1 MARALHAALLSSSP
15 MAPTLISKGYRL
27 CGSSKAAILLR
38 LVLACAVSALLV
50 FAYICYWSIFVEA
63 AVAKGEA
70 LMARGRELRKRGEAE
85 VADGCAVKY
94 DASADPWDSHPLLSD
109 KFSQSGCKLE
119 WVIYSSEC
127 GVNMV
132 RLADFAHMAGISF
145 SIIGSRQPWTGQ
157 GGRLRAIRDFL
168 AALPRDRVVITTDA
182 DDVFLMPHP
191 KCRPQ
196 NFLDAFFALNAPVV
210 FGAEIF
216 CWPDWK
222 KLEPYFPHKRSSSV
236 NRFLNAGAYAGYAWA
251 LAEIIDLIYVRDC
264 MQDQRGFILAFLAQQ
279 YLFRDMPRAPN
290 PDPAAVR
297 AAWES
302 PSDVAE
308 AVRAQA
314 EAAES
319 ASREAWRN
327 NRTVQ
332 FDSEMSPFH
341 RLPAKPKQRVMDEA
355 RRAGHQ
361 GTAAVM
367 AAPFIKLD
375 HYSSL
380 FMHLGGLKWG
390 NFTILGTGEQALVRQ
405 VMSGGEACIL
415 HQQGNKLTN
424 ISMTYIMKETSLEE
438 LREAKGLLSAA
449 RAAPAAAKPWGG
461 IRIDSGGMKNFTDN
475 FTRQWSRDT
484 GFTSGM
490 AGTLNLTGVPNEFNM
505 PMYQKTTRYY
515 LFALENCYEM
525 PVPAGHYLIRMFFN
539 PGPPNERGD
548 PDQRGFILAFLAQQY
563 LFRDMPRA
571 PNPDPAAVRAAWESP
586 SDVAEAVRAQA
597 EAAESASREAWRTN
611 HTVLYDSAMSP
622 FHRLPAKPKQRVM
635 DEARRAGHRGA
646 VG

>member
-1 MARALHAALLSSSP
+1 
-15 MAPTLISKGYRL
+15 MAPTPSLISDAFRL
-27 CGSSKAAILLR
+27 CCSSKIAVVLR
-38 LVLACAVSALLV
+38 LGLGCAAFALVV
-50 FAYICYWSIFVEA
+50 FTYICYWTTFATDLSPQAEEFRDTWDSCVTQRAGHLFKLNMLSDLHSQKCTNLVEA

-70 LMARGRELRKRGEAE
+70 LMARGRDLRERGEAE
-85 VADGCAVKY
+85 HQVADGCTVKY
-94 DASADPWDSHPLLSD
+94 DARADPWDNHPLPPNR
-109 KFSQSGCKLE
+109 FSQSGCLLE

-222 KLEPYFPHKRSSSV
+222 KLEPYFPHKRNSSV
-236 NRFLNAGAYAGYAWA
+236 NRFPNAGAYGGYAWA

-319 ASREAWRN
+319 ASRAAWRN

-332 FDSEMSPFH
+332 F
-341 RLPAKPKQRVMDEA
+341 
-355 RRAGHQ
+355 
-361 GTAAVM
+361 
-367 AAPFIKLD
+367 
-375 HYSSL
+375 
-380 FMHLGGLKWG
+380 
-390 NFTILGTGEQALVRQ
+390 
-405 VMSGGEACIL
+405 
-415 HQQGNKLTN
+415 
-424 ISMTYIMKETSLEE
+424 
-438 LREAKGLLSAA
+438 
-449 RAAPAAAKPWGG
+449 
-461 IRIDSGGMKNFTDN
+461 
-475 FTRQWSRDT
+475 
-484 GFTSGM
+484 
-490 AGTLNLTGVPNEFNM
+490 
-505 PMYQKTTRYY
+505 
-515 LFALENCYEM
+515 
-525 PVPAGHYLIRMFFN
+525 
-539 PGPPNERGD
+539 
-548 PDQRGFILAFLAQQY
+548 
-563 LFRDMPRA
+563 
-571 PNPDPAAVRAAWESP
+571 
-586 SDVAEAVRAQA
+586 
-597 EAAESASREAWRTN
+597 
-611 HTVLYDSAMSP
+611 DSAMSP

-646 VG
+646 AAVMAAPFIKLDHYSSLFMHLGGLNWDNFTILGTGEQALVRQVNSGGEACILHQQGNKLINISMPFIMMETGLAELREARGYVP

>member
-1 MARALHAALLSSSP
+1 MTRRALHAALLPSSS
-15 MAPTLISKGYRL
+15 MAPTLISQGYRL

-38 LVLACAVSALLV
+38 LVLACAVSALVV
-50 FAYICYWSIFVEA
+50 FASICYWSIFGVNLSPQAEEFRDSWDSCVTQRAGHLIKLNMLSDLHSQKCTNLVEA

-70 LMARGRELRKRGEAE
+70 LMARGRDLRKRGETE

-94 DASADPWDSHPLLSD
+94 DERADPWDIHPLPGEE
-109 KFSQSGCKLE
+109 FSQSGCKLE

-222 KLEPYFPHKRSSSV
+222 KLEPYFPHKTNASV
-236 NRFLNAGAYAGYAWA
+236 NRFLNAGAYGGYAWA

-290 PDPAAVR
+290 PEPAAVR

-308 AVRAQA
+308 AVLAQA
-314 EAAES
+314 EAANS
-319 ASREAWRN
+319 TSRVAWRN
-327 NRTVQ
+327 NRDVRY
-332 FDSEMSPFH
+332 DSDMSPFH

-355 RRAGHQ
+355 RRAGHRN
-361 GTAAVM
+361 TAAVM

-390 NFTILGTGEQALVRQ
+390 NFTILGTGEKALVRQ
-405 VMSGGEACIL
+405 AISGGEACIL

-424 ISMTYIMKETSLEE
+424 ISMTYIMKETGLEE
-438 LREAKGLLSAA
+438 LREAKGY
-449 RAAPAAAKPWGG
+449 
-461 IRIDSGGMKNFTDN
+461 
-475 FTRQWSRDT
+475 
-484 GFTSGM
+484 
-490 AGTLNLTGVPNEFNM
+490 VP
-505 PMYQKTTRYY
+505 
-515 LFALENCYEM
+515 
-525 PVPAGHYLIRMFFN
+525 
-539 PGPPNERGD
+539 
-548 PDQRGFILAFLAQQY
+548 
-563 LFRDMPRA
+563 
-571 PNPDPAAVRAAWESP
+571 
-586 SDVAEAVRAQA
+586 
-597 EAAESASREAWRTN
+597 
-611 HTVLYDSAMSP
+611 
-622 FHRLPAKPKQRVM
+622 
-635 DEARRAGHRGA
+635 
-646 VG
+646 

>member
-1 MARALHAALLSSSP
+1 
-15 MAPTLISKGYRL
+15 MAPTPSLISHAFRL
-27 CGSSKAAILLR
+27 CFSSKIAFVLR
-38 LVLACAVSALLV
+38 LVLGCAAFALVV
-50 FAYICYWSIFVEA
+50 FTYICYWTMFATGLSPQAEEFRDTWDSCVTQRAGHLFKLNMLSDLHSQKCTDLVEA

-70 LMARGRELRKRGEAE
+70 LMARGRDLRERGEAE
-85 VADGCAVKY
+85 HQVADGCTVTY
-94 DASADPWDSHPLLSD
+94 DARADPWDNHPLPPNR
-109 KFSQSGCKLE
+109 FSQSGSCLLE

-191 KCRPQ
+191 RCRPQ

-222 KLEPYFPHKRSSSV
+222 KLEPYFPHKRDSSV
-236 NRFLNAGAYAGYAWA
+236 NRFLNAGAYGGYAWA
-251 LAEIIDLIYVRDC
+251 VAEIIDLIYVRDC

-290 PDPAAVR
+290 PDPSAVR

-319 ASREAWRN
+319 ASRAAWRN

-332 FDSEMSPFH
+332 F
-341 RLPAKPKQRVMDEA
+341 
-355 RRAGHQ
+355 
-361 GTAAVM
+361 
-367 AAPFIKLD
+367 
-375 HYSSL
+375 
-380 FMHLGGLKWG
+380 
-390 NFTILGTGEQALVRQ
+390 
-405 VMSGGEACIL
+405 
-415 HQQGNKLTN
+415 
-424 ISMTYIMKETSLEE
+424 
-438 LREAKGLLSAA
+438 
-449 RAAPAAAKPWGG
+449 
-461 IRIDSGGMKNFTDN
+461 
-475 FTRQWSRDT
+475 
-484 GFTSGM
+484 
-490 AGTLNLTGVPNEFNM
+490 
-505 PMYQKTTRYY
+505 
-515 LFALENCYEM
+515 
-525 PVPAGHYLIRMFFN
+525 
-539 PGPPNERGD
+539 
-548 PDQRGFILAFLAQQY
+548 
-563 LFRDMPRA
+563 
-571 PNPDPAAVRAAWESP
+571 
-586 SDVAEAVRAQA
+586 
-597 EAAESASREAWRTN
+597 
-611 HTVLYDSAMSP
+611 DSAMSP

-646 VG
+646 AAVMAAPFMKLDHYSSLFMHLGGLNWDNFTILGTGEQALVRQPTRPHQLQIVLAAVSAALHCALSRYLPGWVLLEVTQSGSYLLQVEQRKGR